1 MESEQPSQSDTSGGR
16 SIAIAVDLSN
26 ESAYAVKWA
35 RDNYLRPA
43 DKVYHA
49 FYGLQI
55 GSSGG
60 EKPKDDSDFT
70 YIRAAL
76 SGCPVKVYNFF
87 FGLGSTP
94 IGRP

>member
-1 MESEQPSQSDTSGGR
+1 MKSENLSQSDTSGGR

-43 DKVYHA
+43 DKVCHA

-60 EKPKDDSDFT
+60 AKPKDDSVFT

-76 SGCPVKVYNFF
+76 SGCAVKGYNFF
-87 FGLGSTP
+87 SA
-94 IGRP
+94 